1 MDLAHEV
8 CQFCQK
14 VEFKYTC
21 PKCSALYCSK
31 ICFRKPGHKK
41 CTSLFHNIFRQSSSY
56 SQMERNE
63 VMMRYMILRK
73 MLEVRNGSKKERT
86 KSESSNESERSF
98 WTGDVDSNDDCYDS
112 NINNLN
118 DGGDDIDELD
128 DGNDDVDDDDDSNS
142 DNFDDNDDGDD
153 ADGVDDEDDSN
164 SDSDNSNDNDDG
176 DDVDADD
183 ADDDDD
189 DDNDDDCNND
199 VDKCNDNDDDDD
211 FKDDSTNDDN
221 EDDDDDDDGDDDDNI
236 DDDYA
241 DYDGDDVDDIG
252 DFDNLCYYIVSD
264 DILELARQFC
274 YSLRARILERRSK
287 VLKARFDLYNIP
299 Y

>member
-56 SQMERNE
+56 SQMEHNE

-98 WTGDVDSNDDCYDS
+98 WTG
-112 NINNLN
+112 
-118 DGGDDIDELD
+118 
-128 DGNDDVDDDDDSNS
+128 DVDDDDDSNS

-189 DDNDDDCNND
+189 DNDDDCNND

-236 DDDYA
+236 DDDYD